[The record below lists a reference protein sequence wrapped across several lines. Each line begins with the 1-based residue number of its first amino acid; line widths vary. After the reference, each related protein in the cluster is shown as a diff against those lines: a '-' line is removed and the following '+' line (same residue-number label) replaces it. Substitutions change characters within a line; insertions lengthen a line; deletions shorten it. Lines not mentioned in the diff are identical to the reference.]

1 MKQTLKRLINR
12 GCSSLRNHIVL
23 IFIAFSLPMMAMSSI
38 SSYQDGELTP
48 LWMLRII
55 GVCTVAGVIA
65 AIIGWFIILP
75 PLLRRSK
82 PKNSDRR

>member
-1 MKQTLKRLINR
+1 MKETLKRII
-12 GCSSLRNHIVL
+12 GTGTSSLKNHIVP

-38 SSYQDGELTP
+38 SSCQDGEFTP
-48 LWMLRII
+48 LWMLGII
-55 GVCTVAGVIA
+55 SVCTIAGVIA

-82 PKNSDRR
+82 PKYSDRR